1 MKPRNNAAATIGRR
15 IAIERHRAGLTQA
28 ELAAKVGL
36 APITIRQYEKGLR
49 EPRIDT
55 LRKIAETLETN
66 ITYFLPTPAENQNY
80 FDKVRNSLS
89 FKEIDQLEN
98 FDLWTEEEN
107 LDLISEAV
115 QMLNLEGQKVAL
127 ERVRELVEIARY
139 RSPGITLPV
148 SWRID
153 GPEEQSIDYET
164 VEGGSEPDGQH

>member
-1 MKPRNNAAATIGRR
+1 MKSHNNAAVIIGRR
-15 IAIERHRAGLTQA
+15 IAEGRRLSGLTQA

-55 LRKIAETLETN
+55 LRKIAEALGTEITN
-66 ITYFLPTPAENQNY
+66 FLPTPAENQNY
-80 FDKVRNSLS
+80 FDKVRKSLS
-89 FKEIDQLEN
+89 FKEIDTLED

-115 QMLNLEGQKVAL
+115 QMLNPEGQKVAI
-127 ERVRELVEIARY
+127 ERVRELVEIAKY
-139 RSPGITLPV
+139 RSPGVTLPV
-148 SWRID
+148 SWRTD